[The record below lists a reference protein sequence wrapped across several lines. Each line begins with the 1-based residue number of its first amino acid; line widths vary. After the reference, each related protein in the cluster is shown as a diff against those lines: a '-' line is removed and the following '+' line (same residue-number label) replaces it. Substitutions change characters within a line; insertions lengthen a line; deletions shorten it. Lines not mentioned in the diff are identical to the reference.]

1 MDWGGW
7 RVGGGWGQRGPR
19 RKQGRLLCIVHLVLA
34 LLLYLLQLAL
44 LGLDGLL
51 GSLGL
56 SLCCH
61 SLLC

>member
-1 MDWGGW
+1 M
-7 RVGGGWGQRGPR
+7 
-19 RKQGRLLCIVHLVLA
+19 LA
-34 LLLYLLQLAL
+34 LLFYLLQLAL